1 MDKSKVMVMQKQKSR
16 ARARKNC
23 PLRIGKECAPCKYL
37 GVMIKWNDKM
47 IKWNGSFSI
56 HIDTIREKADKAYFL
71 LFLKAKSG
79 VVSSLVFFFI
89 YLTIWLL
96 LF

>member
-1 MDKSKVMVMQKQKSR
+1 MDKSKVMVMQNQKSR

-23 PLRIGKECAPCKYL
+23 PLRIGDKEVKECAPCKYL
-37 GVMIKWNDKM
+37 GVMIKS
-47 IKWNGSFSI
+47 NGSFSI

-71 LFLKAKSG
+71 LFLKAKCG